1 MKPNNQIDSIG
12 IFFMKTVCV
21 ANQKGGVG
29 KTAIAVHLA
38 FKLADRGYKV
48 LYIDLDP
55 QANGSKT
62 LESFSVGMVA
72 SSLFSCSP
80 ALPSI
85 DFDASESRQIS
96 LISADPVMADIERKE
111 PSIIVDFKQNLERI
125 SEQFDYCVIDTPPT
139 MGLRITAALIVSD
152 YVLSPIELEEYSI
165 DGIEKMLKT
174 IFGIKEKWNP
184 DLQFLGMLANR
195 FSVKSFEQKNAFMTL
210 ASKYSHLIIKAKI
223 AGRVAVPRALKK
235 KMPVWDHP
243 DGKESGEEFAK
254 AFDLIF
260 EKMGVK

>member
-1 MKPNNQIDSIG
+1 
-12 IFFMKTVCV
+12 MKTVCV

-38 FKLADRGYKV
+38 FKLADLGKRV
-48 LYIDLDP
+48 LYVDLDP

-62 LESFSVGMVA
+62 LSNFALDVVS
-72 SSLFSCSP
+72 SSLFSPSP
-80 ALPSI
+80 ALPNVV
-85 DFDASESRQIS
+85 FDDSESRHLS

-111 PSIIVDFKQNLERI
+111 PSVIVEFKKNLEAI
-125 SEQFDYCVIDTPPT
+125 AEQFDYCVIDTPPT
-139 MGLRITAALIVSD
+139 MGLRITAALIVSN

-184 DLQFLGMLANR
+184 ELNFLGMLANR

-223 AGRVAVPRALKK
+223 GSRVAVPRALKN
-235 KMPVWDHP
+235 KMPVWEHS
-243 DGKESGEEFAK
+243 DGKESGEEFNK